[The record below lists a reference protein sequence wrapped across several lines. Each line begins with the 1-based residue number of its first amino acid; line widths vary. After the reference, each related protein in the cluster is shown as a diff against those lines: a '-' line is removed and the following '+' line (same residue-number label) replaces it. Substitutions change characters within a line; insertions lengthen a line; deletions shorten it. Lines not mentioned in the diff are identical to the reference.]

1 MRIAF
6 TMDDLPVYP
15 HLALPEGY
23 TPASVA
29 DRIIAGLD
37 RHKVE
42 GVYAF
47 ANSWPLDVDP
57 QTEKI
62 FDAWTS
68 AGHPVG
74 NHTHSHPLLNDVSGD
89 AFIADIT
96 IADDLLKPWLDR
108 APQKLF
114 RHPLNLWGDTEAK
127 RSAVNAHIA
136 RLGYTPADVT
146 SVFFEWEW
154 DRAWRWLL
162 QTGKAAEAEALKSEF
177 VDFCIAQLAYNQQC
191 CREVFGHDVT
201 GIALGHFVA
210 FLAEVI
216 DPLMDRLRREGVE
229 IVPLAEALADPAY
242 DRVGSLVTSSFQV
255 YQQKL
260 SAAAGKKMASVAP
273 SSAGLMKRV
282 FTLAE
287 PLRPARRGQQVQNK
301 RGPNP

>member
-15 HLALPEGY
+15 HLGLPQGY

-29 DRIIAGLD
+29 ESIIEGLG
-37 RHKVE
+37 RHKAG

-57 QTEKI
+57 QTGRI

-68 AGHPVG
+68 AGHFVG

-89 AFIADIT
+89 AFMADIT
-96 IADDLLKPWLDR
+96 IADELMKPWLDR

-114 RHPLNLWGDTEAK
+114 RHPLNLWGNTEAK

-136 RLGYTPADVT
+136 LLGYTPADVT
-146 SVFFEWEW
+146 SFFFEWEW
-154 DRAWRWLL
+154 DRAWRWLR
-162 QTGKAAEAEALKSEF
+162 QTGKREEAESLKAEF
-177 VDFCIAQLAYNQQC
+177 VDFCIAQLAYDQKC
-191 CREVFGHDVT
+191 CRDFFGHDVT

-210 FLAEVI
+210 FLAETI
-216 DPLMDRLRREGVE
+216 DPLMARMRREGIE
-229 IVPLAEALADPAY
+229 IVPLADALADPAY
-242 DRVGSLVTSSFQV
+242 DRVGSVVTASFQV

-260 SAAAGKKMASVAP
+260 AAVAGKAMASVAP
-273 SSAGLMKRV
+273 SCDDLMKRV
-282 FTLAE
+282 FALAE
-287 PLRPARRGQQVQNK
+287 PLRPARRGLLVQNK